1 MILTCPEC
9 ATRYQTDASHF
20 TPDGRKV
27 RCAKCGHVWYQT
39 APEPELEIAH
49 FDEEPEP
56 EPVIPQRTAY
66 APAVAAEED
75 EPIAQPRARSHLL
88 ERIGLGFGWAALA
101 AIILVIGWSTLHYRQ
116 DIASLWPQSAS
127 FYKAVGVS
135 VNTRGIKIQSGDKDA
150 HFEKE
155 DGQDVLVITGQLV
168 NITSHELSVPPIRV
182 SLSDADKRELFHWN
196 FAPGVVTLR
205 AGQTAAFRTRLS
217 SPPAT
222 TRHIELRFAERSN

>member
-49 FDEEPEP
+49 VDEEPEP
-56 EPVIPQRTAY
+56 EPVVPQRAAY
-66 APAVAAEED
+66 APAVAAEEP
-75 EPIAQPRARSHLL
+75 EPIEQPRLRPHLI
-88 ERIGLGFGWAALA
+88 ERAGLGFGWAALA

-116 DIASLWPQSAS
+116 DIASLWPQSATL
-127 FYKAVGVS
+127 YKAVGVS

-150 HFEKE
+150 RFEKE
-155 DGQDVLVITGQLV
+155 DGQDVLVITGKLV

-217 SPPAT
+217 SPPVS
-222 TRHIELRFAERSN
+222 TRHIELRFAERGN